1 MIQHSLGCYKP
12 LTAFQSSDKV
22 GFDCFYFFFFPVEGL
37 EFGASYSAILLMPLP
52 MRNFTLKWKKPETIL
67 KFNERINGEVNIEY
81 RKEEVIIDEAS
92 YQKS

>member
-1 MIQHSLGCYKP
+1 MV
-12 LTAFQSSDKV
+12 LTVSIF
-22 GFDCFYFFFFPVEGL
+22 FFFFPVEGL